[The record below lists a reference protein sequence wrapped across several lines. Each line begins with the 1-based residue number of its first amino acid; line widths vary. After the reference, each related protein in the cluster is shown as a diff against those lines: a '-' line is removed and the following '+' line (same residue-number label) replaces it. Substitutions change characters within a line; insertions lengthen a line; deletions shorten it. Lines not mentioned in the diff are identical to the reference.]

1 LSVTWIQLPSQIE
14 ATLVLV
20 SIFTVR
26 RVPFKWEVVCE
37 VVEGDIS
44 QLSVQFID
52 KLGNVVEGYTQTP
65 VIHRE
70 LPKEV

>member
-1 LSVTWIQLPSQIE
+1 
-14 ATLVLV
+14 
-20 SIFTVR
+20 VR

-65 VIHRE
+65 VIHSIHYI
-70 LPKEV
+70 VM